1 MSLEIWHP
9 TLVQSLRKKI
19 RARKIISRI
28 KKSDSESVVQDEIL
42 HICDSLFFIY
52 AWNRDANCSVLKKTN
67 CITLKCT
74 FDYSLVFGS
83 FLALLK
89 RNYLNKLSLH

>member
-52 AWNRDANCSVLKKTN
+52 AWNRDDNCSGLKKN
-67 CITLKCT
+67 Q
-74 FDYSLVFGS
+74 
-83 FLALLK
+83 
-89 RNYLNKLSLH
+89 LHTSKMYF